1 MVVQRAEPVALAVR
15 HGQGSSHSNPS
26 NRKPLHCSYCDRD
39 HHVQETCWM
48 LNGYPPKHPKHA
60 SNRSNQ
66 GNTHF
71 KRNNSHQS
79 SINNVKESPIM

>member
-48 LNGYPPKHPKHA
+48 LNGYPPKHL
-60 SNRSNQ
+60 NM
-66 GNTHF
+66 
-71 KRNNSHQS
+71 HQTGPIKETLIS
-79 SINNVKESPIM
+79 SATIAINLQSTMSRKVL